1 MIDRIKALLA
11 GGDVGTVDD
20 DVGRDDEMKLAAAA
34 LMVESAFM
42 DGEFD
47 DAERATISELLKSQF
62 GLSTEES
69 DQLIAVAEQA
79 VQESG
84 QLYEF
89 TRVVKDRYSA
99 DERVWMIEMIWQVAY
114 ADGRVD
120 HFESNL
126 IRRVAGLL
134 YVSDR
139 DRGEAKKRVV
149 ARLGIVPSS
158 V

>member
-11 GGDVGTVDD
+11 GGDGGAVDD
-20 DVGRDDEMKLAAAA
+20 DLGRDDELKVAAAA

-42 DGEFD
+42 DGDFD
-47 DAERATISELLKSQF
+47 NAERGTISQLLKSQF
-62 GLSTEES
+62 GLSTDES

-99 DERVWMIEMIWQVAY
+99 EERVWMIEMIWQVAY
-114 ADGRVD
+114 ADGRID